1 MRGNKE
7 KARFRA
13 LNIASVVCFS
23 IAILL
28 IILLQLLKIDGI
40 SQWYGKYTDSLMRFE
55 QNIENMD
62 NRWLA
67 VLVIELN
74 FVIKAIIP
82 WLPISF
88 LCVISGVMF
97 KWYIAILINLIG
109 LTVLFTIRYYWGK
122 SIGGGNI
129 HKYITRY
136 EKVYDIIQNDK
147 VGRPLVLF
155 GARLIP
161 CVPINTISQIYG
173 AVNYEYWKYL
183 LLSLTGFAYK
193 LFSYTII
200 GRNVYDPLSAKF
212 IVPFIP
218 LFLISSIALLILNGA
233 ITVTVTA
240 RRRIK
245 LSKTKKQM

>member
-1 MRGNKE
+1 MKGNRD
-7 KARFRA
+7 AVRFKA
-13 LNIASVVCFS
+13 LNIASAVCFL

-28 IILLQLLKIDGI
+28 VITLELLKID
-40 SQWYGKYTDSLMRFE
+40 SVCQWYSKYTGTLIRFE

-74 FVIKAIIP
+74 FIIKAIIP

-97 KWYIAILINLIG
+97 KWYIAIAINLVG
-109 LTVLFTIRYYWGK
+109 LAVLFTIKYYWGK
-122 SIGGGNI
+122 KFGGGNV
-129 HKYITRY
+129 HKFITKY

-155 GARLIP
+155 GMRLIP
-161 CVPINTISQIYG
+161 CIPINTISQLYG
-173 AVNYEYWKYL
+173 AVNYEYWKYIL
-183 LLSLTGFAYK
+183 ISLAGFSYK
-193 LFSYTII
+193 LFSYTVI

-212 IVPFIP
+212 ILPFIP
-218 LFLISSIALLILNGA
+218 LFLISSVALLVLNGA

-245 LSKTKKQM
+245 LSKAKK

>member
-1 MRGNKE
+1 MKNNRE
-7 KARFRA
+7 EARFKA
-13 LNIASVVCFS
+13 LNIAAAVCFFV
-23 IAILL
+23 AILL
-28 IILLQLLKIDGI
+28 VIVLQLMRIDSI
-40 SQWYGKYTDSLMRFE
+40 SQWYGKYTDTLMRFE

-109 LTVLFTIRYYWGK
+109 LIMLFTVKYFWGK
-122 SIGGGNI
+122 NLGGGNI
-129 HKYITRY
+129 HKFIARY
-136 EKVYDIIQNDK
+136 EKVYDIIKNDS

-155 GARLIP
+155 GARLFP
-161 CVPINTISQIYG
+161 CLPINTISQIYG
-173 AVNYEYWKYL
+173 AINYEYWKYIL
-183 LLSLTGFAYK
+183 ISIAGFSYK
-193 LFSYTII
+193 LFSYTVI

-218 LFLISSIALLILNGA
+218 LFLISSVALLVLNGA

-245 LSKTKKQM
+245 LSKAKK

>member
-1 MRGNKE
+1 MKGNRE
-7 KARFRA
+7 TARFKA
-13 LNIASVVCFS
+13 LNIASAVCFL
-23 IAILL
+23 IAVLL
-28 IILLQLLKIDGI
+28 VITLQLLKVDSI
-40 SQWYGKYTDSLMRFE
+40 SQWYSKYTGTLIRFE

-74 FVIKAIIP
+74 FIIKAIIP

-97 KWYIAILINLIG
+97 KWYIAITINLIG
-109 LTVLFTIRYYWGK
+109 LTMLFTIKYYWGK
-122 SIGGGNI
+122 HFGGGNV
-129 HKYITRY
+129 HKFITKY

-155 GARLIP
+155 GSRLIP

-173 AVNYEYWKYL
+173 AVSYDYWKYIL
-183 LLSLTGFAYK
+183 ISLAGFAYK
-193 LFSYTII
+193 LFSYTVI

-212 IVPFIP
+212 ILPFIP
-218 LFLISSIALLILNGA
+218 LFLVSSLALLVLNGA

-240 RRRIK
+240 RKRIK
-245 LSKTKKQM
+245 LSKAKK

>member
-1 MRGNKE
+1 MKADKE

-13 LNIASVVCFS
+13 LNIASGVCFL

-28 IILLQLLKIDGI
+28 IVLLRLLKIDSI

-97 KWYIAILINLIG
+97 KWYIAIPINLLG
-109 LTVLFTIRYYWGK
+109 LWILFTVKYYWGK

-129 HKYITRY
+129 HKFITRY
-136 EKVYDIIQNDK
+136 EKVYDIIKNDK
-147 VGRPLVLF
+147 VGRPLILF

-161 CVPINTISQIYG
+161 CVPINSISQIYG
-173 AVNYEYWKYL
+173 AIDYEYWKYIL
-183 LLSLTGFAYK
+183 ISLGGFSYK
-193 LFSYTII
+193 LFSYTVI
-200 GRNVYDPLSAKF
+200 GRNVYDPLSTSF
-212 IVPFIP
+212 ILPFIP
-218 LFLISSIALLILNGA
+218 LFLISSVALLVLNGA

-240 RRRIK
+240 RKRIK

>member
-1 MRGNKE
+1 MKRDRE

-13 LNIASVVCFS
+13 LNIASAVCFL

-28 IILLQLLKIDGI
+28 IILLRLLKIDSI
-40 SQWYGKYTDSLMRFE
+40 SQWYGKYTDSLMKFE

-82 WLPISF
+82 WFPISF

-97 KWYIAILINLIG
+97 KWYIAIPINLLG
-109 LTVLFTIRYYWGK
+109 LWILFTVKYYWGK
-122 SIGGGNI
+122 SIGGGNV
-129 HKYITRY
+129 HKFITRY
-136 EKVYDIIQNDK
+136 EKVYDIIKNDK
-147 VGRPLVLF
+147 VGRPLILF

-161 CVPINTISQIYG
+161 CVPINSISQIYG
-173 AVNYEYWKYL
+173 AIDYEYWKYIL
-183 LLSLTGFAYK
+183 ISLGGFSYK
-193 LFSYTII
+193 LFSYTVI
-200 GRNVYDPLSAKF
+200 GRNVYDPLSTSF
-212 IVPFIP
+212 ILPFIP
-218 LFLISSIALLILNGA
+218 LFFVSSIGLLVLNGA

-240 RRRIK
+240 RKRIK
-245 LSKTKKQM
+245 LSKAKK

>member
-1 MRGNKE
+1 MKGNKE
-7 KARFRA
+7 NARFKA
-13 LNIASVVCFS
+13 LNIASAVCFLA
-23 IAILL
+23 AILL
-28 IILLQLLKIDGI
+28 VIALRIMQTDSV

-74 FVIKAIIP
+74 FIIKAIIP

-97 KWYIAILINLIG
+97 KWYIAIPINLIG
-109 LTVLFTIRYYWGK
+109 LAMLFTVKYYWGK
-122 SIGGGNI
+122 QLGGGNV
-129 HKYITRY
+129 HKFITRY
-136 EKVYDIIQNDK
+136 EKVYDIIKNDK

-161 CVPINTISQIYG
+161 CVPINSISQIYG
-173 AVNYEYWKYL
+173 AVNYEYWKYML
-183 LLSLTGFAYK
+183 ISLAGFSYK

-200 GRNVYDPLSAKF
+200 GRNVYDPLSASF

-218 LFLISSIALLILNGA
+218 LLLISSVGLLILNGA

-240 RRRIK
+240 RKRIK
-245 LSKTKKQM
+245 LSKAKK

>member
-1 MRGNKE
+1 MKNNRE
-7 KARFRA
+7 EARFKA
-13 LNIASVVCFS
+13 LNIAAAVCFFV
-23 IAILL
+23 AILL
-28 IILLQLLKIDGI
+28 VIVLQLMRIDSI
-40 SQWYGKYTDSLMRFE
+40 SQWYGKYTDTLMRFE

-109 LTVLFTIRYYWGK
+109 LIMLFTVKYFWGK
-122 SIGGGNI
+122 NLGGGNI
-129 HKYITRY
+129 HKFITRY
-136 EKVYDIIQNDK
+136 EKVYDIIKNDS

-155 GARLIP
+155 GARLFP
-161 CVPINTISQIYG
+161 CLPINTISQIYG
-173 AVNYEYWKYL
+173 AINYEYWKYIL
-183 LLSLTGFAYK
+183 ISIAGFSYK
-193 LFSYTII
+193 LFSYTVI

-218 LFLISSIALLILNGA
+218 LFLISSVALLVLNGA

-245 LSKTKKQM
+245 LSKAKK

>member
-1 MRGNKE
+1 MKNNRE
-7 KARFRA
+7 EARFKA
-13 LNIASVVCFS
+13 LNIAAAVCFFV
-23 IAILL
+23 AILL
-28 IILLQLLKIDGI
+28 VIVLQLMRIDSI
-40 SQWYGKYTDSLMRFE
+40 SQWYGKYTETLMRFE

-109 LTVLFTIRYYWGK
+109 LIMLFTVKYFWGK
-122 SIGGGNI
+122 NLGGGNI
-129 HKYITRY
+129 HKFITRY
-136 EKVYDIIQNDK
+136 EKVYDIIKNDS

-155 GARLIP
+155 GARLFP
-161 CVPINTISQIYG
+161 CLPINTISQIYG
-173 AVNYEYWKYL
+173 AINYEYWKYIL
-183 LLSLTGFAYK
+183 ISIAGFSYK
-193 LFSYTII
+193 LFSYTVI

-218 LFLISSIALLILNGA
+218 LFLISSVALLVLNGA

-245 LSKTKKQM
+245 LSKAKK

>member
-1 MRGNKE
+1 MKGNRD
-7 KARFRA
+7 AVRFKA
-13 LNIASVVCFS
+13 LNIASAVCFL

-28 IILLQLLKIDGI
+28 VITLQLLKIDSV
-40 SQWYGKYTDSLMRFE
+40 SQWYSKYTGTLIRFE

-74 FVIKAIIP
+74 FIIKAIIP

-97 KWYIAILINLIG
+97 KWYIAIAINLVG
-109 LTVLFTIRYYWGK
+109 LAMLFTIKYYWGK
-122 SIGGGNI
+122 KFGGGNV
-129 HKYITRY
+129 HKFITKY

-161 CVPINTISQIYG
+161 CIPINTISQIYG
-173 AVNYEYWKYL
+173 AVNYEYWKYIL
-183 LLSLTGFAYK
+183 ISLAGFSYK
-193 LFSYTII
+193 LFSYTVI

-212 IVPFIP
+212 ILPFIP
-218 LFLISSIALLILNGA
+218 LFLISSVALLVLNGA

-245 LSKTKKQM
+245 LSKAKK